1 MKLLIEETSLAVYY
15 YSRKP
20 YSYYSPR
27 HSNRGAV
34 LSPSHNAG
42 GGLARRRCRRFSPAM
57 VRVNFICLQSVFI
70 FAVSALC
77 FFFVSVAYESWC
89 LVSSVTLKTTGDHV
103 LSSSDSYCW
112 FSGHCVSSHG
122 SSSTSF
128 LISDNPLQPSVSSLL
143 SFSFAGDL
151 VHLTSDHRPKL
162 MSSPLSDSERL
173 ESKSSP
179 LDALAKG
186 SGTTT
191 PYSDSHCR
199 LSLTFTSREPSLDV
213 PLCFSEESCASHP
226 VCLAGRPE
234 DSGELNASTSD
245 ARCSTLRHL
254 YTTNTTTT
262 YVTSSPSCPPRLY
275 RALAIFWALVCP
287 RIFHSWSFRLK
298 RWPLQ
303 RCVSDLILF

>member
-1 MKLLIEETSLAVYY
+1 M
-15 YSRKP
+15 
-20 YSYYSPR
+20 
-27 HSNRGAV
+27 
-34 LSPSHNAG
+34 
-42 GGLARRRCRRFSPAM
+42 
-57 VRVNFICLQSVFI
+57 
-70 FAVSALC
+70 
-77 FFFVSVAYESWC
+77 
-89 LVSSVTLKTTGDHV
+89 
-103 LSSSDSYCW
+103 
-112 FSGHCVSSHG
+112 
-122 SSSTSF
+122 
-128 LISDNPLQPSVSSLL
+128 SSLL
-143 SFSFAGDL
+143 SFSFVEDL

-245 ARCSTLRHL
+245 ARCSSVGEKTNLDLLIMVLLRRCKTPPPPSRDVLH
-254 YTTNTTTT
+254 
-262 YVTSSPSCPPRLY
+262 SPSGNGFQY
-275 RALAIFWALVCP
+275 
-287 RIFHSWSFRLK
+287 FR
-298 RWPLQ
+298 
-303 RCVSDLILF
+303 